1 MKKSYIKP
9 QLLLVKISTSQLIA
23 ASQNLNMGSA
33 EEYNSGSHGEL
44 GSRRRGSFW
53 DDEEEE

>member
-9 QLLLVKISTSQLIA
+9 QMLVVKISTCQMIATSQT
-23 ASQNLNMGSA
+23 LNMSSA

-44 GSRRRGSFW
+44 GSRCGGSFW
-53 DDEEEE
+53 DEDEE